1 MHPCKDCDIRQSVKK
16 SGKTIWNISLQLTD
30 DCDPAPFTK
39 RQIRNEVIGTQKDLP
54 SGLKVSKVKIEK
66 VSK

>member
-1 MHPCKDCDIRQSVKK
+1 MHPCKDCDSRERVKK

-30 DCDPAPFTK
+30 DMVQPFTK
-39 RQIRNEVIGTQKDLP
+39 KELIELVRDIARST
-54 SGLKVSKVKIEK
+54 SGLKVSKVKVEK